1 MKAVLISIQPHWCE
15 LIASRDKTVEIRKTR
30 PNLGTPFKVYIYCTA
45 DTVKRIV
52 FDEYGD
58 RQIELVPQRVIG
70 EFTCN
75 QILAIDR
82 RGFNNN
88 FDYCYESLNIFGNDD
103 IEPYITAI
111 RKSCI
116 GKKDLNGYAKDN
128 PYLYGWHI
136 SELKIYDKPKK
147 IGEFY
152 FPEEKYCEHGLCGGC
167 PKEEPL
173 GEYGDVMFDCE
184 WKRPLSRPPQSWCYV
199 EEV

>member
-1 MKAVLISIQPHWCE
+1 MKSVLISIQPQWCE

-75 QILAIDR
+75 QILAIGR
-82 RGFNNN
+82 RGVNNN

-103 IEPYITAI
+103 VEPYITAI

-116 GKKDLNGYAKDN
+116 GKEELHEYAKDN
-128 PYLYGWHI
+128 PYLYGWNI
-136 SELKIYDKPKK
+136 SNLEIYDTPKK
-147 IGEFY
+147 LSNFH
-152 FPEEKYCEHGLCGGC
+152 KACGTQNCDGC
-167 PKEEPL
+167 QFWENT
-173 GEYGDVMFDCE
+173 GEYCGCLTIED
-184 WKRPLSRPPQSWCYV
+184 RRLRRPPQSWCYV
-199 EEV
+199 EEG